1 MPLWKHCETD
11 SDILLWRRYRRII
24 EVLQAL
30 LVTGLPFLFINGQSA
45 LRFDI
50 AELKLYFFG
59 SVIWISELYLILLG
73 FLFSLLF
80 ITSITAIFGRVWC
93 GWLCPQTVLLDLSE
107 SLSRLFG
114 KLSGKTVQRFVLLPF
129 SALVSLTILWYFVP
143 PVKTMQLLFNDA
155 LITGF
160 FLVQWA
166 VIYAELAFLGRGF
179 CTTVC
184 PYAMMQ
190 NALFDKDTL
199 VIEYDR
205 SRDADCMKCH
215 DCVKACPVGI
225 DIKEGLQTDCI
236 ACAECIDA
244 CAAATAQRNMKPF
257 PGYKGKLLRSKAFW
271 LGGAT
276 LVVGGVL
283 ALMVYSRPEVTFLI
297 TRDPE
302 QLPQGINRYSW
313 SLYNNT
319 GEPRELELSTEGKFV
334 IIGETVLLL
343 EPYSF
348 KKGKVLVRSEGGKD
362 EVVFRIEDD
371 GLTIEKKTGFL

>member
-1 MPLWKHCETD
+1 M
-11 SDILLWRRYRRII
+11 WRRFRRAAGL
-24 EVLQAL
+24 LQAL
-30 LVTGLPFLFINGQSA
+30 LITGLPFLVINGQSA

-50 AELKLYFFG
+50 PQLKLYFFG
-59 SVIWISELYLILLG
+59 SVIWIKELYLIL
-73 FLFSLLF
+73 FAVLFFLLF
-80 ITSITAIFGRVWC
+80 IISITAVFGRVWC

-107 SLSRLFG
+107 SLSRLFDE
-114 KLSGKTVQRFVLLPF
+114 LPRRWLQRIVLLPF

-143 PVKTMQLLFNDA
+143 PLKTMQLLFSDA

-160 FLVQWA
+160 FLVQWV
-166 VIYAELAFLGRGF
+166 VIYAELAFLGRKF
-179 CTTVC
+179 CTTIC

-199 VIEYDR
+199 VIEYDK

-244 CAAATAQRNMKPF
+244 CAFVTAQRNMKPF
-257 PGYKGKLLRSKAFW
+257 PGYNGKLLRPKTLW

-276 LVVGGVL
+276 LVVGGAL

-302 QLPQGINRYSW
+302 ERLPQQINRYSW

-319 GEPRELELSTEGKFV
+319 GEPRELELSTEGEFV

-371 GLTIEKKTGFL
+371 GLTIEKKAGFL

>member
-1 MPLWKHCETD
+1 M
-11 SDILLWRRYRRII
+11 
-24 EVLQAL
+24 QAL
-30 LVTGLPFLFINGQSA
+30 LITGLPFLVIDGQSA
-45 LRFDI
+45 LRLDI

-59 SVIWISELYLILLG
+59 SVIWIKELYLIL
-73 FLFSLLF
+73 FVVLFFLLF
-80 ITSITAIFGRVWC
+80 IISITAVFGRIWC

-107 SLSRLFG
+107 SISRLFG
-114 KLSGKTVQRFVLLPF
+114 GLPRRWLQRIVLLPF

-143 PVKTMQLLFNDA
+143 PVKTMQSLFSDA

-160 FLVQWA
+160 FLVQWG
-166 VIYAELAFLGRGF
+166 VIYAELAFLGRKF
-179 CTTVC
+179 CTTIC
-184 PYAMMQ
+184 PYAMLQ
-190 NALFDKDTL
+190 NALFDESTL

-205 SRDADCMKCH
+205 SREDECMKCH

-225 DIKEGLQTDCI
+225 DIKEGLKTDCI

-244 CAAATAQRNMKPF
+244 CASVTAQRNMKPF
-257 PGYKGKLLRSKAFW
+257 PGYNGKLLRPKTFW

-276 LVVGGVL
+276 LFVGGL
-283 ALMVYSRPEVTFLI
+283 LTLMVYSRPDVTFLVA
-297 TRDPE
+297 REPE
-302 QLPQGINRYSW
+302 QLPEGINRYSW

-319 GEPRELELSTEGKFV
+319 SEPRELELSTEGKFA

-348 KKGKVLVRSEGGKD
+348 KRGKVLVRSEGGKD

-371 GLTIEKKTGFL
+371 GLTIEKKAGFL

>member
-1 MPLWKHCETD
+1 M
-11 SDILLWRRYRRII
+11 WRRFRRAAGL
-24 EVLQAL
+24 LQAL
-30 LVTGLPFLFINGQSA
+30 LITGLPFLVINGQSA

-50 AELKLYFFG
+50 PQLKLYFFG
-59 SVIWISELYLILLG
+59 SVIWIKELYLIL
-73 FLFSLLF
+73 FAVLFFLLF
-80 ITSITAIFGRVWC
+80 IISITAVFGRIWC

-107 SLSRLFG
+107 SISRLFG
-114 KLSGKTVQRFVLLPF
+114 GLPRRWLQRIVLLPF

-143 PVKTMQLLFNDA
+143 PVKTMQSLFSDA

-166 VIYAELAFLGRGF
+166 VIYAELAFMGRKF
-179 CTTVC
+179 CTTIC

-190 NALFDKDTL
+190 NALFDRDTL

-205 SRDADCMKCH
+205 SREDECMKCH

-244 CAAATAQRNMKPF
+244 CVAVTVERNMNPF
-257 PGYKGKLLRSKAFW
+257 PGYKGKLLRPKAFW

-276 LVVGGVL
+276 LLAGVILVV
-283 ALMVYSRPEVTFLI
+283 MVYSRPEVTFLI

-319 GEPRELELSTEGKFV
+319 GEHRELELSTEGKFV

-343 EPYSF
+343 KPYSF
-348 KKGKVLVRSEGGKD
+348 EKGKVLVRSEGGKD
-362 EVVFRIEDD
+362 EVVFRIKDD

>member
-1 MPLWKHCETD
+1 M
-11 SDILLWRRYRRII
+11 WRRFRRAAGF
-24 EVLQAL
+24 LQAL
-30 LVTGLPFLFINGQSA
+30 LITGLPFLVINGQSA

-59 SVIWISELYLILLG
+59 SVIWIRELYLIL
-73 FLFSLLF
+73 FAVLFFLLF
-80 ITSITAIFGRVWC
+80 IISITAVFGRIWC
-93 GWLCPQTVLLDLSE
+93 GWLCPQTVLLNLSE
-107 SLSRLFG
+107 SISRLFG
-114 KLSGKTVQRFVLLPF
+114 GLSRRVMLRFVLLPF

-143 PVKTMQLLFNDA
+143 PVRTMQLLFNDA

-160 FLVQWA
+160 FLVQWV
-166 VIYAELAFLGRGF
+166 VIYAELAFLGRKF

-199 VIEYDR
+199 VIEYDK
-205 SRDADCMKCH
+205 SRDTDCMKCH

-236 ACAECIDA
+236 ACTECIDA
-244 CAAATAQRNMKPF
+244 CAAVTAQRNMKPF
-257 PGYKGKLLRSKAFW
+257 PGYKGKLLRPKTFW

-276 LVVGGVL
+276 LVVGGTL
-283 ALMVYSRPEVTFLI
+283 ALMVYSRPEVTFWI

-302 QLPQGINRYSW
+302 QLQQGINRYSW

-334 IIGETVLLL
+334 IIGETSLVL

-348 KKGKVLVRSEGGKD
+348 KKGKVLVRSKGGKD
-362 EVVFRIEDD
+362 EVVFRIKDD